1 MPFKQLRKH
10 ARTMAVRC
18 ILKFREN
25 IVMQWVPGLALQDA
39 WTLTVPALLDPL
51 RLFTIIKK
59 TDPRSRQG
67 SVFNQKPLTIKP
79 YPMKIRFQSNSIET
93 FCKKGEKIL

>member
-25 IVMQWVPGLALQDA
+25 IVMQWVPGLALLDA
-39 WTLTVPALLDPL
+39 WTLTVPVLLDPP
-51 RLFTIIKK
+51 RLFRISKKPIPARGRDLSLIK
-59 TDPRSRQG
+59 
-67 SVFNQKPLTIKP
+67 NH
-79 YPMKIRFQSNSIET
+79 
-93 FCKKGEKIL
+93 